1 MMADNRPRAP
11 GKTSKGKTM
20 QSMTPSFLT
29 KSVSALAG
37 AMFAVVGMQGAA
49 SAADKTWTLKY
60 QHSYPP
66 TLAFYNKTGA
76 NFMKYVEEKSDG
88 RIKFEV
94 YDVGAIASVAGMLEA
109 THIGIL
115 DMHQSW
121 GGFYV
126 GDVPEADVETGL
138 PLAWDEAYEV
148 YDAYYQRGL
157 AEVIDEAYG
166 SRFNV
171 KHFPAIISMQYG
183 LATTESISSLEDL
196 KGKKIRA
203 IGAYGDFVQLLGA
216 SAVVVPGAEL
226 YTALQLGTVDG
237 LVYGAEAMVAQGL
250 ETFLKSMIVKPNFNA
265 GAGQWLLNK
274 DIWNELPDDLKQ
286 VFHDAAKMQ
295 NMETA
300 MQYRTSEQLK
310 VGVMAKAGVNMM
322 AMPAGD
328 AQKMREMAHQI
339 WDKVAAR
346 GPLAA
351 KAVEI
356 VKQQQREFGRM

>member
-1 MMADNRPRAP
+1 MKNML
-11 GKTSKGKTM
+11 K
-20 QSMTPSFLT
+20 
-29 KSVSALAG
+29 KSAAAVAGLALMALA
-37 AMFAVVGMQGAA
+37 APQDA
-49 SAADKTWTLKY
+49 SAEKTWTLKF

-66 TLAFYNKTGA
+66 TLAFYNKTGS
-76 NFMKYVEEKSDG
+76 NFLKYIEENSNG

-94 YDVGAIASVAGMLEA
+94 FDVGAIASVAGMLEA
-109 THIGIL
+109 THLGIL

-121 GGFYV
+121 GSFYV

-183 LATTESISSLEDL
+183 LATTKPISGLEDL
-196 KGKKIRA
+196 KGMKIRA
-203 IGAYGDFVQLLGA
+203 LGAYGDLVQSLGG
-216 SAVVVPGAEL
+216 SATVLPGAEL
-226 YTALQLGTVDG
+226 YTALQLGTIDG

-265 GAGQWLLNK
+265 GAGQWLVNK
-274 DIWNELPDDLKQ
+274 DIWNEFPEDLKQ
-286 VFHDAAKMQ
+286 VFHDAARMQ

-300 MQYRTSEQLK
+300 MQYRAAEQMK
-310 VGVMAKAGVNMM
+310 VGIMSQAGVDMM
-322 AMPAGD
+322 ALPD
-328 AQKMREMAHQI
+328 SEAQQMRSMAHEI

-346 GPLAA
+346 SPLSA

>member
-1 MMADNRPRAP
+1 MKKILM
-11 GKTSKGKTM
+11 KTVAAAASLALM
-20 QSMTPSFLT
+20 
-29 KSVSALAG
+29 ALA
-37 AMFAVVGMQGAA
+37 MPQDAA
-49 SAADKTWTLKY
+49 AQKTWTLKF

-76 NFMKYVEEKSDG
+76 NFLKYIEENSDG

-94 YDVGAIASVAGMLEA
+94 FDVGAIASVAGMLEA
-109 THIGIL
+109 THLGIL

-121 GGFYV
+121 GGFYI
-126 GDVPEADVETGL
+126 GDVPEADIETGL

-183 LATTESISSLEDL
+183 LATNKPISGLEDL
-196 KGKKIRA
+196 KGMKIRA
-203 IGAYGDFVQLLGA
+203 IGAYGDFVQMLGA
-216 SAVVVPGAEL
+216 SAVVLPGAEL
-226 YTALQLGTVDG
+226 YTALQLGTIDG
-237 LVYGAEAMVAQGL
+237 LVYGAEAIVAQGL

-265 GAGQWLLNK
+265 GSGQWLVNK
-274 DIWNELPDDLKQ
+274 DVWNSLPEDLQK
-286 VFHDAAKMQ
+286 VFHDAARMQ

-300 MQYRTSEQLK
+300 MQYRASEQIK

-322 AMPAGD
+322 ALPDGEAT
-328 AQKMREMAHQI
+328 KMRNIAHEI

-346 GPLAA
+346 SPLAA
-351 KAVEI
+351 KAVDI